1 MILPRLTDIDTLERI
16 LAKEKAAPLRQLGQN
31 FLICDEPIEA
41 TIAALR
47 PHVTNITELGAGV
60 GPLTQALL
68 SHNYS
73 VRAIEQD
80 TRLASALIKN
90 LPTKLQT
97 KLELITGDLRE
108 HNWEHQTPWQLVGNI
123 PYNLSGLILRRLTQL
138 QKPPEQAILMVQ
150 REVADNLTAQVPHLG
165 LLSLNI
171 QLWGEAHL
179 LLNIPASCY
188 FPEPKVSS
196 ALVILIP
203 HQKSPSSAAREQILA
218 VAKHFF
224 RHRRKQ
230 IGGVMRNQLK
240 LTDQT
245 INSILAHV
253 GATPIQRPQELTI
266 DQWISLASVI
276 RDS

>member
-1 MILPRLTDIDTLERI
+1 MLLPRLTDIDTLQRI

-31 FLICDEPIEA
+31 FLVCDEPIEA
-41 TIAALR
+41 TLAALN
-47 PHVTNITELGAGV
+47 PAIPNITELGAGV
-60 GPLTQALL
+60 GPLTQGLL
-68 SHNYS
+68 ANNYT

-80 TRLASALIKN
+80 ARLALALTKN
-90 LPTKLQT
+90 LPKNLQAN
-97 KLELITGDLRE
+97 LQLIIGDLRQ
-108 HNWEHQTPWQLVGNI
+108 HTWEHQGPWQLVGNI

-138 QKPPEQAILMVQ
+138 TTAPAATILMVQ
-150 REVADNLTAQVPHLG
+150 REVALNLTAQVPQLG
-165 LLSLNI
+165 LLALSI

-196 ALVILIP
+196 SLVILIP
-203 HQKSPSSAAREQILA
+203 HQGAPSRTIREQVLA

-240 LTDQT
+240 LTDQA
-245 INSILAHV
+245 INGLLTHI
-253 GATPIQRPQELTI
+253 GATAIQRPQELTI
-266 DQWISLASVI
+266 DQWISLTSEMAAQ
-276 RDS
+276 